1 MTRRQKSTNL
11 ASVKIKINKAQIFN
25 LDFFLE
31 TIMQNLDIQTLTLDE
46 MTQIDAG
53 TSSISYDISLNA
65 ISESAINAGNAG
77 YALETIW
84 SFEA

>member
-1 MTRRQKSTNL
+1 
-11 ASVKIKINKAQIFN
+11 
-25 LDFFLE
+25 
-31 TIMQNLDIQTLTLDE
+31 MQNLDIQTLTLDE

-53 TSSISYDISLNA
+53 TSSISYDISFDA
-65 ISESAINAGNAG
+65 ISEPAVGSGNAG